1 MPTPET
7 TISSR
12 PILGTSRRAT
22 GSPSLNVG
30 RGGAVAGGAVVG
42 GIVVAATTV
51 VAGVGATVVGTVV
64 VGATVVASCSSNFRS
79 RSLWARACSM
89 PVPHSW

>member
-1 MPTPET
+1 MPTPDDDDLVDAHPGDLEAGH
-7 TISSR
+7 R
-12 PILGTSRRAT
+12 VAVGERRA
-22 GSPSLNVG
+22 
-30 RGGAVAGGAVVG
+30 GAGPWP
-42 GIVVAATTV
+42 AAPWWAATV
-51 VAGVGATVVGTVV
+51 VAGTTRGGRGRAVVATVV